1 MPTNMDHWNGYHM
14 LHHIN
19 NNQRADQI
27 RGIRGKSR
35 LLQTPETLQNDIHA
49 ELGYQREVLEDD
61 VKFLWDK
68 ETLGIF

>member
-35 LLQTPETLQNDIHA
+35 LLQTPGRDWHHDAFLHMRASLLAAQFI
-49 ELGYQREVLEDD
+49 GYKMVL
-61 VKFLWDK
+61 
-68 ETLGIF
+68 